1 MKKILACTD
10 LSDSAH
16 EALVR
21 AVSLAARS
29 QASLIVL
36 HAAPRD
42 DGELEET
49 RDAIRASARSEAEAI
64 GAGEMDIHVHI
75 LAQDA
80 KHAILRGAEHCHA
93 DLIVLGGHG
102 QPRFRDAIFGTT
114 GTHVVRHSAVP
125 VLVVQTDSSL
135 PYSTLLVAAD
145 QAEIAP
151 HLVENALAV
160 APDAEVFTVHA
171 FHASF
176 VDVVG
181 GDEVLDDLA
190 AREVGALQSALTRVS
205 AAHPGAQLGAHRHLI
220 AAPGDALTVLRD
232 ETERLAPD
240 LVVMGTRHRGSYL
253 SSRAVDA
260 CFWCP
265 ADLLIVPEPAPVPAD
280 V

>member
-1 MKKILACTD
+1 MKKILVCTD

-29 QASLIVL
+29 RASLVVL

-42 DGELEET
+42 HGELDEI
-49 RDAIRASARSEAEAI
+49 RDAIRASAHSEAEAI
-64 GAGEMDIHVHI
+64 GAAGMDIHVHV

-80 KHAILRGAEHCHA
+80 RQAILRDADHCHA

-102 QPRFRDAIFGTT
+102 QPRFRDAVFGTT
-114 GTHVVRHSAVP
+114 GTHVVRHCAVP
-125 VLVVQTDSSL
+125 VLIVQTDSSL
-135 PYSTLLVAAD
+135 PYSKLLVAAD
-145 QAEIAP
+145 QAGIAP
-151 HLVENALAV
+151 DLVENALVV

-176 VDVVG
+176 ADVVG
-181 GDEVLDDLA
+181 GDAVLNDIA
-190 AREVGALQSALTRVS
+190 AREVGLLKAALTRAS
-205 AAHPGAQLGAHRHLI
+205 AAHPGALLGAHRHVI
-220 AAPGDALTVLRD
+220 AEPGDALTVLRH
-232 ETERLAPD
+232 ETERLVPD

-253 SSRAVDA
+253 NSRAVDA

-265 ADLLIVPEPAPVPAD
+265 ADLLIVPESAPVPAD
-280 V
+280 A

>member
-21 AVSLAARS
+21 AVSMAARS
-29 QASLIVL
+29 HASLIVL

-42 DGELEET
+42 NVA
-49 RDAIRASARSEAEAI
+49 RDEIRAAIRASAHSEAEAI
-64 GAGEMDIHVHI
+64 GAAGMDIHVHI

-80 KHAILRGAEHCHA
+80 KQAILREAEHCHA

-102 QPRFRDAIFGTT
+102 QPRFRDAVFGTT

-125 VLVVQTDSSL
+125 VLIVQTDAAL

-151 HLVENALAV
+151 DLVENALAV

-176 VDVVG
+176 VDVLG
-181 GDEVLDDLA
+181 GDEVLDDIA
-190 AREVGALQSALTRVS
+190 AREVGILKAALTRVS
-205 AAHPGAQLGAHRHLI
+205 AAHPGALLGAHRHVI
-220 AAPGDALTVLRD
+220 AEPGDALTVLRD
-232 ETERLAPD
+232 ETARLVPD
-240 LVVMGTRHRGSYL
+240 LVVMGTRHRGTYVG
-253 SSRAVDA
+253 SRAVDA

-280 V
+280 A